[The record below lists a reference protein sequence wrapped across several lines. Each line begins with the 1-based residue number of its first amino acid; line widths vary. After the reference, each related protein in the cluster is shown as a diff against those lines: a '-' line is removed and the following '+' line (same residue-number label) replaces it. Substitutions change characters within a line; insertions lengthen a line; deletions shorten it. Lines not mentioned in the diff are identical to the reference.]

1 MRSLIFG
8 ALFCLLAAT
17 PTALPISPA
26 FALSGATTDSSD
38 RFPFVVEIKRDGKLM
53 CSGTVLYPRIV
64 VTAAHCV
71 QKKVYWR
78 GGLVYVDEYVQP
90 ETLSVSVTH
99 HGEAREYRVSD
110 VDVSPDWRRVIQDS
124 NAGDRFLHDVAVIVT
139 EEPVAVGLPPGLMQ
153 LTREAAMAAAPRYRA
168 DDRPVPVN
176 VTEGAEA
183 LGALDGHGVIVAFGA
198 DHCDVMRGCDNA
210 GIRRYQPVVIKQ
222 SMECFRNRYTRPKHP
237 SLSPT
242 ADGDLPPAVWCM
254 ESLVFPGDSGG
265 ALFVEDAEGSLSF
278 MGVISAQQGLPPALA
293 AVQRNKRSVASALYP
308 NLGFITAAA
317 RKLGYVP

>member
-1 MRSLIFG
+1 MRSLIF
-8 ALFCLLAAT
+8 AVCFCLLAAT
-17 PTALPISPA
+17 PAALPISPA
-26 FALSGATTDSSD
+26 LALTGATADSSD

-64 VTAAHCV
+64 ITAAHCV

-90 ETLSVSVTH
+90 ESLSVSVTH
-99 HGEAREYRVSD
+99 RGEARDYAVTD
-110 VDVSPDWRRVIQDS
+110 VDVSPDWRRVIQNS
-124 NAGDRFLHDVAVIVT
+124 NAGDRFLHDIAVIVT
-139 EEPVAVGLPPGLMQ
+139 DKPVAVGLPPGLMQ
-153 LTREAAMAAAPRYRA
+153 LSREATLAKEARYHA
-168 DDRPVPVN
+168 DDRPAL
-176 VTEGAEA
+176 EAESGEAEA
-183 LGALDGHGVIVAFGA
+183 LGPLDGHGVIVAFGA
-198 DHCDVMRGCDNA
+198 DHCEFMRGCDNA

-222 SMECFRNRYTRPKHP
+222 SMECFRNRYTRPQHP
-237 SLSPT
+237 SLSAT
-242 ADGDLPPAVWCM
+242 AGADVPPAVWCM

-265 ALFVEDAEGSLSF
+265 ALFVENADGALSF

-308 NLGFITAAA
+308 NLGFITEAA